1 MPPVSPAGD
10 SMNLTSPEMIRAVTQ
25 EWNGD
30 RDSRGRP
37 LVPDD
42 ILERMKLVTSEE
54 AWGTCKRNGYSF
66 QFAGDWMNLHPERV
80 VVGRAVTCR
89 WVPRRPDVHDSI
101 DRQGEEDD
109 RVGFQNSWVIDE
121 LETNDLIVVDLFGKV
136 FNGTFA
142 GDNLATAIKSRSGT
156 GMVIDGG
163 IRDTQRILEM
173 DEFNAFIRGVDPSAI
188 LDVSMVEINGITRIG
203 EATCVP
209 GDVVLGTSTGVTF
222 IPPHLAETVV
232 ERSEAIRLKDEFG
245 QQRIREGVYTPGE
258 VDRPFSEAM
267 DKDFEE
273 WKANRLN

>member
-1 MPPVSPAGD
+1 MRVT
-10 SMNLTSPEMIRAVTQ
+10 NPEMIRAVTR
-25 EWNGD
+25 EWKGD
-30 RDSRGRP
+30 RDANGRP

-42 ILERMKLVTSEE
+42 ILKRMKLVTSEE
-54 AWGTCKRNGYSF
+54 AWGTCKRNGYHF
-66 QFAGDWMNLHPERV
+66 QFAGDWMNLHPDRV
-80 VVGRAVTCR
+80 IVGRAVTCR

-101 DRQGEEDD
+101 DKQGEKDG

-121 LETNDLIVVDLFGKV
+121 LEQNDLIVVDLFGKV
-136 FNGTFA
+136 YNGTFA

-163 IRDTQRILEM
+163 IRDTQRILKM
-173 DEFNAFIRGVDPSAI
+173 DDFNAFVRGVDPSAI
-188 LDVSMVEINGITRIG
+188 LDVSMPEINGITRIG

-209 GDVVLGTSTGVTF
+209 GDVVLGTSTGVIF

-258 VDRPFSEAM
+258 VDREFSEEM
-267 DKDFEE
+267 NKDFER
-273 WKANRLN
+273 WKTNRLNQA

>member
-1 MPPVSPAGD
+1 MPFGCVCVLATG
-10 SMNLTSPEMIRAVTQ
+10 L
-25 EWNGD
+25 
-30 RDSRGRP
+30 
-37 LVPDD
+37 
-42 ILERMKLVTSEE
+42 
-54 AWGTCKRNGYSF
+54 
-66 QFAGDWMNLHPERV
+66 
-80 VVGRAVTCR
+80 
-89 WVPRRPDVHDSI
+89 
-101 DRQGEEDD
+101 
-109 RVGFQNSWVIDE
+109 
-121 LETNDLIVVDLFGKV
+121 GKV

-163 IRDTQRILEM
+163 IRDTQRILQM
-173 DEFNAFIRGVDPSAI
+173 DDFNAFVRGVDPSAI

-258 VDRPFSEAM
+258 VDREFSDEM
-267 DKDFEE
+267 VNDFEE
-273 WKANRLN
+273 WKTNRLK